1 MKSTMFI
8 ALASGGI
15 LAAAAMG
22 AEKDIEVGPHE
33 AIEVPK
39 DYGLHLIHDKFAY
52 ETEAPEAA
60 DEAAD
65 GADADQKPGKR
76 GKAAKDA
83 GDGGDAASGADPSQ
97 TA

>member
-22 AEKDIEVGPHE
+22 TENDIEVGPHE
-33 AIEVPK
+33 AVEVPE
-39 DYGLHLIHDKFAY
+39 DYGRHLIHDKFAY
-52 ETEAPEAA
+52 EAEAPEAV
-60 DEAAD
+60 DGAAD
-65 GADADQKPGKR
+65 GADADQKSGKR

-83 GDGGDAASGADPSQ
+83 GDGGNGATGADPSQ